1 MLFIPFK
8 GENVDGHRFVE
19 QALKD
24 GAGASFYQKD
34 VSLSENIEGPIIWV
48 DDTLQALQDL
58 AKAYL
63 KYVNPKVIAVTG
75 SNGKTTTKDMI
86 ESVLNTEFK
95 VKKTQGNYNNEIG
108 MPLTILDLDKD
119 TDISI
124 LEMGMSGFHEIELLS
139 TIAEPDIAVIT
150 NIGESHMQDL
160 GSREG
165 IAQAKSEITIG
176 LNQMVHLSM
185 MVMSH
190 Y

>member
-1 MLFIPFK
+1 M
-8 GENVDGHRFVE
+8 
-19 QALKD
+19 
-24 GAGASFYQKD
+24 
-34 VSLSENIEGPIIWV
+34 
-48 DDTLQALQDL
+48 QALQDL

-86 ESVLNTEFK
+86 ECVLNTEFNM
-95 VKKTQGNYNNEIG
+95 KKTQGNYNNEIG
-108 MPLTILDLDKD
+108 MPLTILDLDKN

-176 LNQMVHLSM
+176 LKSNGTFTVSYTHLTLPTNRE
-185 MVMSH
+185 V
-190 Y
+190 

>member
-1 MLFIPFK
+1 MINITLKQIKAWIDCEIDEQYLNRSIQGVTIDSRAIKKDMLFIPFK

-75 SNGKTTTKDMI
+75 SNGK
-86 ESVLNTEFK
+86 
-95 VKKTQGNYNNEIG
+95 NN
-108 MPLTILDLDKD
+108 
-119 TDISI
+119 
-124 LEMGMSGFHEIELLS
+124 
-139 TIAEPDIAVIT
+139 
-150 NIGESHMQDL
+150 
-160 GSREG
+160 
-165 IAQAKSEITIG
+165 
-176 LNQMVHLSM
+176 NQR
-185 MVMSH
+185 
-190 Y
+190 YD

>member
-1 MLFIPFK
+1 Q
-8 GENVDGHRFVE
+8 R
-19 QALKD
+19 
-24 GAGASFYQKD
+24 D

-108 MPLTILDLDKD
+108 
-119 TDISI
+119 
-124 LEMGMSGFHEIELLS
+124 
-139 TIAEPDIAVIT
+139 
-150 NIGESHMQDL
+150 
-160 GSREG
+160 
-165 IAQAKSEITIG
+165 
-176 LNQMVHLSM
+176 
-185 MVMSH
+185 
-190 Y
+190 